1 LQLVQIAGAALILVS
16 FAGLQGGRLR
26 ADSTIYL
33 LFNLTGAI
41 LLTISA
47 FVEEQWG
54 FVVLEVVWGLVA
66 AFGLLTA
73 LRRQPRSTSS

>member
-1 LQLVQIAGAALILVS
+1 VEVIQIAGAALILVS
-16 FAGLQGGRLR
+16 FAGLQGDRMR
-26 ADSTIYL
+26 PDSTIYL
-33 LFNLTGAI
+33 LFNLTGAV

-73 LRRQPRSTSS
+73 LRRQPSSASS

>member
-1 LQLVQIAGAALILVS
+1 VQLVQIAGAALILVS

-26 ADSTIYL
+26 PDNTVYL
-33 LFNLTGAI
+33 LFNLTGAV

-47 FVEEQWG
+47 FAEEQWG

-66 AFGLLTA
+66 AFGLLRA
-73 LRRQPRSTSS
+73 VRRQPRPTSS

>member
-1 LQLVQIAGAALILVS
+1 
-16 FAGLQGGRLR
+16 
-26 ADSTIYL
+26 
-33 LFNLTGAI
+33 

-66 AFGLLTA
+66 AFGLLAA
-73 LRRQPRSTSS
+73 LRRQPRPTSS